1 MRNRLLRLAA
11 GAALAAGAL
20 AGPLGGV
27 PSASAEGTISQ
38 SFPDDFP
45 EIIDASLD
53 KPVIGFG
60 GSEGPV
66 TRTPVILLH
75 GNNDTPYPTTCNGGF
90 GHMKKLGQFL
100 LDSGYTPR
108 EVWALGYQGDQCDL
122 MTSPTNKSGQAHS
135 AAANVADLRAFVG
148 AVLDYTGAS
157 KVDIVGHSLGGI
169 VPREWMRQDQA
180 YDKVRRLVAID
191 SPHYGILNC
200 SPNPA
205 NYYALDASGGFNP
218 DSAICREFGAHDTP
232 LLAALDKEGTPGP
245 TEYLSIYNADV
256 SFVFIPKQDGAF
268 APVPAE
274 NRRGEPHDFSKSAVL
289 PGEPSVPMTG
299 QGIYDTALLTAHIGI
314 SASPDVHKRV
324 LAFLTAAGPAA
335 TTAPGGVTE
344 VEGGQAAQPA
354 GELPATGG
362 APLAVAASLLLGAG
376 LAAAAQRKVA
386 RVEHETE
393 AALDAR
399 GHVVE

>member
-1 MRNRLLRLAA
+1 MRSRLPLAA
-11 GAALAAGAL
+11 AAAAAVLVAVLVGVLA
-20 AGPLGGV
+20 GV
-27 PSASAEGTISQ
+27 PSASAEGTITD
-38 SFPDDFP
+38 SFPEDFP
-45 EIIDASLD
+45 KIIDASLD
-53 KPVIGFG
+53 KAVIGFG

-100 LDSGYTPR
+100 LDNGYSPR

-122 MTSPTNKSGQAHS
+122 MTSPTNRSGEAHS
-135 AAANVADLRAFVG
+135 AAANVADLRAFVD
-148 AVLDYTGAS
+148 AVLAYTGAQ

-200 SPNPA
+200 SPNAA

-218 DSAICREFGAHDTP
+218 DSAICQEFGAHDTP
-232 LLAALDKEGTPGP
+232 LLAALDREGTPGP

-274 NRRGEPHDFSKSAVL
+274 NRRGEPHDFAKSALL

-314 SASPDVHKRV
+314 SASPDVRKHV
-324 LAFLTAAGPAA
+324 LAFLTAVGPAA
-335 TTAPGGVTE
+335 TGAPAGATE
-344 VEGGQAAQPA
+344 VGAGQAAQPA
-354 GELPATGG
+354 GELPATGSS
-362 APLAVAASLLLGAG
+362 APLLP
-376 LAAAAQRKVA
+376 AAAA
-386 RVEHETE
+386 TI
-393 AALDAR
+393 AALATGAFR
-399 GHVVE
+399 RRLG